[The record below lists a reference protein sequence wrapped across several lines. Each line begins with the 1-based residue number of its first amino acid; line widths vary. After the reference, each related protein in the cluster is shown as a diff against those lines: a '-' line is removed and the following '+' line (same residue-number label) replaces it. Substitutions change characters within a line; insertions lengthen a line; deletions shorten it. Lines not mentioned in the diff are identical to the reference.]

1 MNKKGIVSDLVKP
14 IVIRASEN
22 VFNHLLVNLVES
34 PGHDD
39 ADPEAWDH
47 EDNHS
52 VADSDGREDCNANK
66 PEPKEHIDL
75 LIDDIESK
83 NAKTIMNGH
92 GSRRTV
98 LVKSTLGHLML
109 IVNIPH
115 QN

>member
-1 MNKKGIVSDLVKP
+1 MIG
-14 IVIRASEN
+14 ASEN

-39 ADPEAWDH
+39 ADPEAGDH

-52 VADSDGREDCNANK
+52 VDDSDGREDGNANK

-83 NAKTIMNGH
+83 NT
-92 GSRRTV
+92 
-98 LVKSTLGHLML
+98 
-109 IVNIPH
+109 
-115 QN
+115 